1 MRLRILFFAR
11 LKREMGVDEM
21 SFSCPPQSTVRDLAR
36 LLQEH
41 YSVNLQ
47 GCMAAVNENYVAP
60 DQLLKDGDEVA
71 FLPPVAGGAYDPQ
84 DFEECIVTSRPL
96 NLMEAFGFLARP
108 EWGGQAFFTGTVRS
122 PNKGLEIAHLEY
134 EAFAP
139 MAIRVMRA
147 CIQEAREKF
156 QVGGVYIAHRTGR
169 VHPGELS
176 IIVGVGSPHRRAAL
190 EACDL
195 LIEALKVRLPV
206 WKLERSTSGEEWV
219 EGSTSV
225 DTL

>member
-11 LKREMGVDEM
+11 LKREMGIDEM
-21 SFSCPPQSTVRDLAR
+21 GFSCPVGSTVRSLAST
-36 LLQEH
+36 LEQQYGVVLK
-41 YSVNLQ
+41 
-47 GCMAAVNENYVAP
+47 GCMAAVNENYVTP
-60 DQLLKDGDEVA
+60 EHVLQDGDEVA
-71 FLPPVAGGAYDPQ
+71 FLPPVAGGAYDPN

-96 NLMEAFGFLARP
+96 NLQEAFEYLARP

-122 PNKGLEIAHLEY
+122 PNKGMEIEHLDY

-139 MAIRVMRA
+139 MAIKVMRE

-156 QVGGVYIAHRTGR
+156 DAAGVYIAHRTGR

-190 EACDL
+190 ESCDF

-206 WKLERSTSGEEWV
+206 WKLERSTSGTEWV

-225 DTL
+225 ETL

>member
-11 LKREMGVDEM
+11 LKREMGVDEL
-21 SFSCPPQSTVRDLAR
+21 SFSAPADSTVRALAD
-36 LLQEH
+36 LLQER
-41 YSVNLQ
+41 YSIDLK
-47 GCMAAVNENYVAP
+47 GCMAAVNENYVKP
-60 DQLLKDGDEVA
+60 EHVLREGDEVA
-71 FLPPVAGGAYDPQ
+71 FLPPVAGGAYDPN

-96 NLMEAFGFLARP
+96 KLTEAFEYLARP

-122 PNKGLEIAHLEY
+122 PNKGVEIAYLEY

-139 MAIRVMRA
+139 MAIRVMRQ
-147 CIQEAREKF
+147 CIQEAKEQF
-156 QVGGVYIAHRTGR
+156 QLGGVYIAHRTGR

-176 IIVGVGSPHRRAAL
+176 IIVGVGSAHRRAAL
-190 EACDL
+190 EACDF
-195 LIEALKVRLPV
+195 LIEQLKVRLPV

-225 DTL
+225 ETL